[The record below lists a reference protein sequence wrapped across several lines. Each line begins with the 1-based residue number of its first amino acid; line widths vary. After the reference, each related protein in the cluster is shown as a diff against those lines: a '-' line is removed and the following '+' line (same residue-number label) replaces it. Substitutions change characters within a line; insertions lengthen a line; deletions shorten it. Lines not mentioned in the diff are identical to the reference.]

1 MNRKPF
7 CCMLVLFFV
16 AACSG
21 PRDSADNIDSLAV
34 HSSDNYLE
42 DNEVQNFT
50 IKEELRNEPVTI
62 HGQKKTLSQFLV
74 NFYSPDIYTTSLQND
89 VPDGPQYI
97 ITKVEFLKGRFFINQ
112 QKCEDRSLVLC
123 SRGDFVAGEFY
134 DLFFLATDAKGNVVA
149 ADKLFFEG
157 SQGQSSTDLTVSKI
171 SLSPEKKCDVLQV
184 SSRTEGGDTNLHRD
198 EWVAFYIA
206 DGRSFHSVL
215 KLQLEDTDIQDAE
228 SRNIESQT
236 SQAELREFELLETV
250 SNGLYDIKVK
260 YIQRENGSIV
270 LESEEIF
277 RFDGE
282 FYVKE

>member
-1 MNRKPF
+1 MNRKLI
-7 CCMLVLFFV
+7 CVVVVMFFE

-21 PRDSADNIDSLAV
+21 PRESTENIDSLSV
-34 HSSDNYLE
+34 QSSDNYSE
-42 DNEVQNFT
+42 DDQVQNFT

-89 VPDGPQYI
+89 APDGPQYI
-97 ITKVEFLKGRFFINQ
+97 VTKVEFLKGHFFINQ

-123 SRGDFVAGEFY
+123 SRGDFVEGEFY

-149 ADKLFFEG
+149 ADKLFFDG

-184 SSRTEGGDTNLHRD
+184 SSRTEGGDINLHRD

-228 SRNIESQT
+228 SRNVEGQT

-250 SNGLYDIKVK
+250 SQGLYDIKVK

>member
-1 MNRKPF
+1 MNRKF
-7 CCMLVLFFV
+7 TYLLLVQLIL
-16 AACSG
+16 AACSA
-21 PRDSADNIDSLAV
+21 PRENTEGIDSL
-34 HSSDNYLE
+34 SSSSIDNYPQE
-42 DNEVQNFT
+42 TESQMFT

-74 NFYSPDIYTTSLQND
+74 NFYSSDTYTTSLQNEAT
-89 VPDGPQYI
+89 DGPQYI
-97 ITKVEFLKGRFFINQ
+97 ITKVEFIKGRFFIKDGQ
-112 QKCEDRSLVLC
+112 CEERSLVLC
-123 SRGDFVAGEFY
+123 SRGDFVEGEFY
-134 DLFFLATDAKGNVVA
+134 DLFFLATDAKGNVVV

-157 SQGQSSTDLTVSKI
+157 SQGQSSTDLTVSRI
-171 SLSPEKKCDVLQV
+171 SLSPDKKCDVLQV
-184 SSRTEGGDTNLHRD
+184 SSRTEGGDVNLHRD

-228 SRNIESQT
+228 SGNADNQT

-250 SNGLYDIKVK
+250 SNGLYDIRVK

-282 FYVKE
+282 YYIKE